1 MLPVKLP
8 IFFKTKLPIVN
19 QNKVSFYVI
28 NKNENINL
36 MVVGGIIWGSVAE
49 RLFLFYKTAKK
60 Q

>member
-36 MVVGGIIWGSVAE
+36 MVVGGIIWGSVAVIFLE
-49 RLFLFYKTAKK
+49 RV
-60 Q
+60 